1 VVIIST
7 TKIIKTQLKTVKG
20 KNTDVD
26 NNNNNNNN
34 NNDDDE
40 RKEKKRKEKQR

>member
-34 NNDDDE
+34 NNDDE